1 MFLLNFVLI
10 VFIVVSAVAYLY
22 FKTKQLRTSYPI
34 RKKWYK
40 AKASIALSIFIA
52 AFGINTA
59 LIYNDT
65 LAYIIGAIFILLS
78 SSMLS
83 SSVKRMRHE
92 GKFIKEEYDL
102 NNKTA

>member
-1 MFLLNFVLI
+1 MLFLNYVLI

-40 AKASIALSIFIA
+40 AKAGIALGIFITT
-52 AFGINTA
+52 FGINTA
-59 LIYNDT
+59 LIYNDAI
-65 LAYIIGAIFILLS
+65 AYIIGAIFILFGGSMIS
-78 SSMLS
+78 SGI
-83 SSVKRMRHE
+83 KRMRHE
-92 GKFIKEEYDL
+92 GKFVKEEYEL

>member
-1 MFLLNFVLI
+1 MLFLNYVLI

-40 AKASIALSIFIA
+40 AKANIALSIFIA

-65 LAYIIGAIFILLS
+65 LAYIIGAIFILLGS
-78 SSMLS
+78 SLLS
-83 SSVKRMRHE
+83 SSIKRMRHE
-92 GKFIKEEYDL
+92 GKFVKEEYDL
-102 NNKTA
+102 NNKAA